1 MITKYAIPLLYIASY
16 SLSLHLCPPSCD
28 NDWRLMI
35 GSRCC
40 HVVKSY
46 FALFVRSIWQAREDA
61 RGRKRFG
68 VFASVFVGTFL
79 EPGINLFL
87 VTGIKFVLC
96 PRVSP
101 LPPLNTPLIFLFLSF
116 FPFVFLPFFLYNSVI
131 RYQSGI
137 GFRRPRVPLKAWLDI
152 NTRERERETIRRE

>member
-1 MITKYAIPLLYIASY
+1 M
-16 SLSLHLCPPSCD
+16 
-28 NDWRLMI
+28 
-35 GSRCC
+35 
-40 HVVKSY
+40 
-46 FALFVRSIWQAREDA
+46 
-61 RGRKRFG
+61 
-68 VFASVFVGTFL
+68 
-79 EPGINLFL
+79 
-87 VTGIKFVLC
+87 TGIKFVLC

-152 NTRERERETIRRE
+152 NTRERERERRYVEHKGRAGNRPGDYCIFIGLPRRFINPFFCPHSVTVERSNNNIHIDEIRGSVCGRCGDDNKHSQVWQACVRM